1 MPQRLPLEARR
12 DNCMTLGQTIM
23 DASAP
28 AQLMPLQFGG
38 GFLEF
43 AILFAIL
50 AIVAAV
56 LGASGIAGVSMTIAK
71 WFVIVFVALAV
82 LSLVI

>member
-1 MPQRLPLEARR
+1 
-12 DNCMTLGQTIM
+12 
-23 DASAP
+23 
-28 AQLMPLQFGG
+28 MPLQFGG

-56 LGASGIAGVSMTIAK
+56 VGASGIAGVSMTIAK

>member
-1 MPQRLPLEARR
+1 
-12 DNCMTLGQTIM
+12 M
-23 DASAP
+23 DASASV
-28 AQLMPLQFGG
+28 QLMPLQFGG

-56 LGASGIAGVSMTIAK
+56 VGASGIAGVSMTIAK

>member
-1 MPQRLPLEARR
+1 
-12 DNCMTLGQTIM
+12 M

>member
-1 MPQRLPLEARR
+1 
-12 DNCMTLGQTIM
+12 MTFGQAIL
-23 DASAP
+23 DASAS
-28 AQLMPLQFGG
+28 AQLSPLQFGG

-56 LGASGIAGVSMTIAK
+56 VGASGVAGVSMTIAK
-71 WFVIVFVALAV
+71 WFVIIFVVLAIV
-82 LSLVI
+82 SLVI